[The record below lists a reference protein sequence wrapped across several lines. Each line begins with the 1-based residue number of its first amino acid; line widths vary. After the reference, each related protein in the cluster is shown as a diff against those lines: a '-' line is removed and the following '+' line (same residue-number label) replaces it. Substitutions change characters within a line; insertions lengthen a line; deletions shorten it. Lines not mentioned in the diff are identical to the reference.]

1 MFETTTKTHMD
12 VSKNR
17 GNPQKGWFIMENR
30 IGNGWFGGKNPLFLE
45 TLIFSMVDYPRISRV
60 LYIQGG
66 CLGFQPSTVPLIF
79 SMWSLDFPSHHL
91 QLQPVRVTLW
101 PSPPKAPGFLP
112 RFFKVICWRK
122 NKNHAATKLL
132 GIIFF
137 QVLWGKSNKFFETK
151 KSCPTTPTGK
161 GGILHINLQFAG
173 ICHP

>member
-60 LYIQGG
+60 LYIKVVVWDFSHQQYHSYFHVI
-66 CLGFQPSTVPLIF
+66 LGFSKSPF
-79 SMWSLDFPSHHL
+79 AA
-91 QLQPVRVTLW
+91 QPVRVTLW

-132 GIIFF
+132 GIIFC

-151 KSCPTTPTGK
+151 KSCQRTPTGK